1 MLSGYRRG
9 DTWMVA
15 QTSTV
20 RPALPVPSMAHN
32 ANVNTSYALSNYE
45 HILGDVIAKAETEMN
60 KPKGG
65 AKDLKKQLLES
76 IESSNFIGVHQIRK
90 PGEARQMT
98 IGELCESY
106 KHETVPQV
114 IDPKAVEKILFGPDG
129 LIRKS
134 GGGRSPY
141 LMEDIEVGFIYD
153 AVNGTS
159 IGPVITSGRNRTLA
173 IQIML
178 RAAGMTEVAIMAV
191 PVRVAVIQVK
201 NAQELQRRI
210 ISANT
215 GSRDFSRAEV
225 RERMGATDGVQ
236 MIDRK
241 AIEDSIW
248 VAKNE
253 RAFKG
258 ALGAW
263 LKDVSIS
270 TGLNTFTPAQYSD
283 AGNSLWNRLA
293 KSNRPEGKTFYG
305 YMKADTSRFI
315 ALAKAAEQAL
325 PAAVVMASSS
335 KAAGPISTK
344 LVNAML
350 PTVAQACGLKA

>member
-1 MLSGYRRG
+1 
-9 DTWMVA
+9 
-15 QTSTV
+15 
-20 RPALPVPSMAHN
+20 MAHT
-32 ANVNTSYALSNYE
+32 ANISTSYALSNYE
-45 HILGDVIAKAETEMN
+45 HILGDVIAKAEAEMN

-65 AKDLKKQLLES
+65 AKELKTQLLKS

-134 GGGRSPY
+134 GGSRAPY

-153 AVNGTS
+153 AINGTS
-159 IGPVITSGRNRTLA
+159 IGPAITSGRNRTLA

-178 RAAGMTEVAIMAV
+178 RAAGMPEVAIMAV

-201 NAQELQRRI
+201 NTQELQRRI

-225 RERMGATDGVQ
+225 RERMGATGGVQ

-241 AIEDSIW
+241 AIEDSICM
-248 VAKNE
+248 AENA

-270 TGLNTFTPAQYSD
+270 NGLNTFTPAQYSD

-293 KSNRPEGKTFYG
+293 KSNRPEGKTFYA
-305 YMKADTSRFI
+305 YMKADTGRFV